1 MSTVKSEALKDGKPV
16 ERARWH
22 LSWNRVAGIVAWLV
36 GVFFT
41 YRFFIAAEPGASP
54 LVAAG
59 AAALIQWVLTLVER
73 PLWRRLASK
82 PGAKLVPLAIVVTI
96 IDGLLN
102 GAGIYPF
109 TGRIA
114 QTGLGKMIADLFGV
128 QPQLSTQSAIILA
141 IVLGLIL
148 AGLPEALW
156 QYDE

>member
-1 MSTVKSEALKDGKPV
+1 MRSEALKDGKPV
-16 ERARWH
+16 ERARPR
-22 LSWNRVAGIVAWLV
+22 LSWNRAAGIIAWLV

-41 YRFFIAAEPGASP
+41 YQFFIAAAPTMSH
-54 LVAAG
+54 VVVAG
-59 AAALIQWVLTLVER
+59 AAGLIQWVLTLVER

-114 QTGLGKMIADLFGV
+114 QTGLGKMIADLFRV
-128 QPQLSTQSAIILA
+128 EPQLSTQAAIILA